1 MMAMAYLKQAQI
13 QAERAQRAADGKK
26 GVGPVEKAHI
36 ARTQAN
42 IAAKEAEEGEMEPH
56 VTQREGRGIQRTR
69 ARTPRESIAGEGE
82 ETDGDC

>member
-42 IAAKEAEEGEMEPH
+42 IAAKEAEKERWSRMSRKEKGSVWHLP
-56 VTQREGRGIQRTR
+56 VLTSQ
-69 ARTPRESIAGEGE
+69 
-82 ETDGDC
+82 D